1 MEKEIWRTA
10 QYINPDGSIETFD
23 SYEVSNLGRVK
34 SYKRGKEKILKSGTI
49 SKFGH
54 QIVMLCKNNKSYGR
68 NIHRLVLSTFNPE
81 DWFENAIVDHIDS
94 NPKNNRID
102 NLRWTTYKEN
112 NSTDHA
118 RRAHSEAQKGKKHS
132 EETRKKMSEAKKG
145 KPSSMLSKHHS
156 EESKRKMSEAK
167 KGKFNGSKHP
177 QAKPCVYD
185 NKIFGSYVEAYEYAK
200 ANGYTKKYLAFKKM
214 IKKEQYSS

>member
-1 MEKEIWRTA
+1 MKFMEEIWRTA
-10 QYINPDGSIETFD
+10 QYINPDGSIEIFEN
-23 SYEVSNLGRVK
+23 YEVSNLGSVK

-81 DWFENAIVDHIDS
+81 DWFENAVVDHIDS

-118 RRAHSEAQKGKKHS
+118 RRAHSEAQKGRKFS
-132 EETRKKMSEAKKG
+132 EESKEKMSEAKKG
-145 KPSSMLSKHHS
+145 KYI
-156 EESKRKMSEAK
+156 
-167 KGKFNGSKHP
+167 GSKHP
-177 QAKPCVYD
+177 RAQSCEYD
-185 NKIFGSYVEAYEYAK
+185 GKTFGCIKEAYWYAQ
-200 ANGYTKKYLAFKKM
+200 AHGYTKTYIIFWNM